1 MASTPLGQNAINAA
15 NAAETSAKTAGNIV
29 KAVET
34 KTNPT
39 STKSADIVDIKN
51 QENGGVTV
59 TDPNAGK
66 EKYVVDGKEV
76 YLSPEQAKAYVQK
89 GLAFEPKISQLGRL
103 QQETAAF
110 LDTLST
116 DPAKVIYNERFGK
129 PQEVLAKILNST
141 KISDEIKSTIGQW
154 YYNNVVVPGNMSP
167 EQREAAEW
175 KRKADAHDE
184 ILKQQELNQVEQANN
199 ARVQQ
204 ALNTIKAQISEAL
217 KDAGVPLDSK
227 IAPQL
232 ARRVAQVMQLG
243 FAVNKPITP
252 KEAMAK
258 VRAEIHE
265 YQKSYYDVLDEDKLV
280 EQLGKENAEKVR
292 KYYLKAVKASE
303 SPKRDKGSTAP
314 KRDERKTMTSDE
326 FRDYLDDLKAKGK

>member
-1 MASTPLGQNAINAA
+1 MAENTAA
-15 NAAETSAKTAGNIV
+15 NTAANIV
-29 KAVET
+29 KAVDA

-39 STKSADIVDIKN
+39 TPVKQDAKVNIKN
-51 QENGGVTV
+51 QENGGIEVI
-59 TDPNAGK
+59 DLNAGK

-110 LDTLST
+110 LQTLAS
-116 DPAKVIYNERFGK
+116 DPGKVIYNDRFGK
-129 PQEVLAKILNST
+129 PHEVLAKILNST
-141 KISDEIKSTIGQW
+141 KVSDEIKDTLGQW
-154 YYNNVVVPGNMSP
+154 YYNNVVVPGQMSP

-175 KRKADAHDE
+175 KRKAQAHDE
-184 ILKQQELNQVEQANN
+184 MIKQQEQDRLSQENN
-199 ARVQQ
+199 ARVTQ
-204 ALNTIKAQISEAL
+204 ALNTIKAQINEAMTE
-217 KDAGVPLDSK
+217 AGVPLDSK

-243 FAVNKPITP
+243 FTANKPITP

-258 VRAEIHE
+258 VKAELQE
-265 YQKSYYDVLDEDKLV
+265 YQKAYYDILDEDKLV

-292 KYYLKAVKASE
+292 KYYLKAVKATEKEGKKDLKAS
-303 SPKRDKGSTAP
+303 P
-314 KRDERKTMTSDE
+314 KRDERKTMTPDE
-326 FRDYLDDLKAKGK
+326 FREYLADLKAKGK

>member
-1 MASTPLGQNAINAA
+1 MAEQPTNPAA
-15 NAAETSAKTAGNIV
+15 NIIKGVDA
-29 KAVET
+29 
-34 KTNPT
+34 KTNPGKVE
-39 STKSADIVDIKN
+39 SKVVLKN
-51 QENGGVTV
+51 QENGGVEIQ
-59 TDPNAGK
+59 DPNAGK

-110 LDTLST
+110 LDTLAT
-116 DPAKVIYNERFGK
+116 DPGKVIYNERFGK
-129 PQEVLAKILNST
+129 PHEVLSKILNST
-141 KISDEIKSTIGQW
+141 KISDEIKDTLGQW
-154 YYNNVVVPGNMSP
+154 YYNNVVVPGQMSP

-175 KRKADAHDE
+175 KRKAQAHDE
-184 ILKQQELNQVEQANN
+184 MIARQSQEAIQRENDAKVT
-199 ARVQQ
+199 Q
-204 ALNTIKAQISEAL
+204 ALNTIKAQINEAMTE
-217 KDAGVPLDSK
+217 AGVPLDSK

-243 FAVNKPITP
+243 FVANKPITP

-258 VRAEIHE
+258 VKAELHE
-265 YQKSYYDVLDEDKLV
+265 YQKAYYDVLDEDKLV

-303 SPKRDKGSTAP
+303 KEEKKKDFKPST
-314 KRDERKTMTSDE
+314 KRDERKTMTPDE
-326 FRDYLDDLKAKGK
+326 FRDYLDGLKAKGK